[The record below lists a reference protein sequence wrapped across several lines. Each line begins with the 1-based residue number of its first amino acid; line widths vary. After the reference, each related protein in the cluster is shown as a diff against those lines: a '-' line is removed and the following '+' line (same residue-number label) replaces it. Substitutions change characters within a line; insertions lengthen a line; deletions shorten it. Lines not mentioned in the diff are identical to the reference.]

1 MRRIRFIALL
11 ALALS
16 LSAGAYGQSKAK
28 KDVNA
33 LAKIAATQKKGK
45 AGKGGKAETLSRTT
59 LDKATSVLYYRD
71 NGSVPPEY
79 YYHYTITVTK
89 QTVQLVIKKG
99 ESRKVT
105 YSERADITRS
115 QYEQF
120 VNKLSSQGIKK
131 TKDRTIAEGSGL
143 SAIKVGQNT
152 AVLFSGHEGDDI
164 SIAHGRLAD
173 AFLQILPPKMK
184 QQITALN

>member
-1 MRRIRFIALL
+1 MKRIRFIALL
-11 ALALS
+11 VLALTS
-16 LSAGAYGQSKAK
+16 SAVVYGQSKK
-28 KDVNA
+28 EKDVNA
-33 LAKIAATQKKGK
+33 LAKIATIQKKEK
-45 AGKGGKAETLSRTT
+45 ARKGGKAENLSRST
-59 LDKATSVLYYRD
+59 LDKATSVIYYCD
-71 NGSVPPEY
+71 NGSVPPQY

-99 ESRKVT
+99 EKQNTT

-120 VNKLSSQGIKK
+120 VSKLSNQGIKK

-143 SAIKVGQNT
+143 SEIKVGQNT
-152 AVLFSGHEGDDI
+152 AVLFSGYEGDDI
-164 SIAHGRLAD
+164 TVSHGRLAD
-173 AFLQILPPKMK
+173 AFLQILPPTMK